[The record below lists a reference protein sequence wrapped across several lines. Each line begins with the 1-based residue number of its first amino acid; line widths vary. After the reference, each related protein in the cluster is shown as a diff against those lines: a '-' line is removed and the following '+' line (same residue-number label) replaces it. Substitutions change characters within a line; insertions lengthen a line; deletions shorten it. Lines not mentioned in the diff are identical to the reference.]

1 TVRRGIRRGSGSTKI
16 YIMDVGGPHTFRTIF
31 MDGKPHPKNL
41 EPNYYGHSVGYWE
54 GDTLVVDT
62 TGFNEGFWIDRQGLP
77 STDKL
82 HMIERFT
89 RTDLKTMKYEVTIDD
104 PGAYTKT
111 WSAGFLLGWDQGQE
125 LFEYVCQDNNFAAT
139 LMVGSQ
145 QSIDRASP
153 IIP

>member
-1 TVRRGIRRGSGSTKI
+1 
-16 YIMDVGGPHTFRTIF
+16 
-31 MDGKPHPKNL
+31 
-41 EPNYYGHSVGYWE
+41 
-54 GDTLVVDT
+54 
-62 TGFNEGFWIDRQGLP
+62 
-77 STDKL
+77 
-82 HMIERFT
+82 MIERFT
-89 RTDLKTMKYEVTIDD
+89 RTDMKTMKYEVTIDD

-145 QSIDRASP
+145 ESIDRASP